1 MIDINLYRQR
11 IGNFKQPDQR
21 KIYQECLE
29 KQFSSTRLCRG
40 ALHLTLIILTLSSF
54 PSLNAADRF
63 QENCSAWPKLSCY
76 RIICTNIFRKSS
88 SEYYIPVQVVD
99 YNFIARYTNGNR
111 TNRGI
116 KLCHWNA
123 GNSHLRN
130 KMDSIENVVKKY
142 SPHIIGIS
150 EANLL
155 KNHDISEVQIAEYEL
170 ITSTTMDN
178 ISLQYSRVVVYKH
191 SSIISK
197 VRKDLMS
204 PDFSSIWLECGLP
217 NKRKFLVCNLY
228 REWQYLG
235 QGRDNTSKDIQQQ
248 LSRWII
254 FIDQFEQALGT
265 GMEVYCLGDVNLDFL
280 TWTKTD
286 LAPEHKTTKLKQL
299 IALLFDRILTR
310 GVKQCVTSPTRS
322 WPGQPDSGL
331 DHFYTNAP
339 NKISAVHV
347 SFEGSSDHR
356 VIHTVRF
363 STQVKSQVRYVE
375 KRSYKNFNKD
385 KFLAEFRKIR
395 WWNLYASTDVNKA
408 VEILTSEFS
417 KLLDKHA
424 PIKKFQT
431 RKHYAPW
438 LSVETKKLMK
448 ERDQAQA
455 WAVSTKNPEDWLI
468 YKTLRNKATKI
479 LKVEKIQWQKSQLE
493 KCNNDSAKLWANV
506 KGWLSWCTVSSPTR
520 LFSAGSLVTSP
531 QKIATIMN
539 SFYIDKVLK
548 IQENL
553 PPSNTDPLHLLQK
566 LRLGSE
572 SVFTLKPVHPDLIY
586 KILGE
591 LKNSKATGMDNIDTR
606 ALKLVK
612 EEITPAVT
620 HIVNLSIK
628 SSVFPTKW
636 KHAKVIPLL
645 KPGSEDCLAP
655 KSYRPVALL
664 PVVSKV
670 LERVIFLQTVQYMN
684 EYNLLHP
691 NHHGFRS
698 LHSTTTAMLQ
708 MYDTWVE
715 AADRGELAGVVM
727 IDQSAAFDCVD
738 HYLLLEKFRL
748 YGWDEGS
755 LAWSR
760 DYLSNRKQ
768 SCSVES
774 FQSEPLDVS
783 AGVPQ
788 GSILGPLY
796 YCIFTNEFPETVHQ
810 QDCPG
815 GVQVEDEPSYHMQCR
830 QCGGVTVY
838 ADDSTFTIS
847 DKDPNILS
855 DKLSRKFEV
864 MADFLTANKLKV
876 NSDKTHLVVMCTEQR
891 QRNIETNATI
901 TTINEVIEAS
911 ETERL
916 LGVYIHQNMKW
927 TEFIQNNENSLLHG
941 LSQRLGA
948 LKRISRYASFK
959 ARLKIANGIFMSKLG
974 YMIPLWSGCQDYLL
988 RALQTIQN
996 EAARTITRHG
1006 RRFPVKQILRECGW
1020 RSVKQD
1026 MFFQTVM
1033 QVHKVMIKKNPVYL
1047 NRKLTADGSYSYRT
1061 RSSSISSIR
1070 QSRSFKTG
1078 LTLCKESFRWRGVAC
1093 YEGLPWEVRK
1103 CEKIESFKEKA
1114 DKWIRKNVS

>member
-11 IGNFKQPDQR
+11 IGNFKQPDQ
-21 KIYQECLE
+21 KKFNQEYRQ
-29 KQFSSTRLCRG
+29 KHTSGMFLCRG
-40 ALHLTLIILTLSSF
+40 ALHLTFIFLTLSSF
-54 PSLNAADRF
+54 SSFYPATRV
-63 QENCSAWPKLSCY
+63 QENCSAWPESSCY
-76 RIICTNIFRKSS
+76 RVVCTNIFSRSTG
-88 SEYYIPVQVVD
+88 EVYIPVQVVD

-130 KMDSIENVVKKY
+130 KIDSIENVVKKY
-142 SPHIIGIS
+142 SPHILGIS

-155 KNHDISEVQIAEYEL
+155 KSHDLSEVQIPEYEL
-170 ITSTTMDN
+170 ITSKTMEN

-197 VRKDLMS
+197 VRHDLMS
-204 PDFSSIWLECGLP
+204 PDFSSIWIECGLP

-235 QGRDNTSKDIQQQ
+235 QGRDNTSRDIQQQ

-254 FIDQFEQALGT
+254 FIDQFERALGS

-286 LAPEHKTTKLKQL
+286 LEPEHKTNKLKQL
-299 IALLFDRILTR
+299 ITQLFDRILAR

-322 WPGQPDSGL
+322 WPGQADSGL

-363 STQVKSQVRYVE
+363 STQIKSQVRYVE
-375 KRSYKNFNKD
+375 KRSYKNFNKQ
-385 KFLAEFRKIR
+385 KFLEDFRKIR

-417 KLLDKHA
+417 NLLDKHA

-438 LSVETKKLMK
+438 LSRETKKLMK
-448 ERDQAQA
+448 DRDMAQA
-455 WAVSTKNPEDWLI
+455 WAVTTKIPEDWAI
-468 YKTLRNKATKI
+468 YKTLRNKVTKN

-493 KCNNDSAKLWANV
+493 KCSNDPAKLWANV
-506 KGWLSWCTVSSPTR
+506 KGWLSWCSVSSPSK

-539 SFYIDKVLK
+539 NFYIDKVLK
-548 IQENL
+548 IQQNL
-553 PPSNTDPLHLLQK
+553 PPSNTDPLKLLKK
-566 LRLGSE
+566 LRSGSE
-572 SVFTLKPVHPDLIY
+572 SVFTLKPVHPDLTY

-591 LKNSKATGMDNIDTR
+591 LKNSKATVMDNIDTNV
-606 ALKLVK
+606 LKIVK
-612 EEITPAVT
+612 EEITPALT
-620 HIVNLSIK
+620 HIVNLSIR

-645 KPGSEDCLAP
+645 KPGSDDCLAP

-684 EYNLLHP
+684 EHNLLHP
-691 NHHGFRS
+691 NQHGFRS
-698 LHSTTTAMLQ
+698 QHSTTTAMLQ

-727 IDQSAAFDCVD
+727 IYQSAAFDCVG
-738 HYLLLEKFRL
+738 HSLLLEKLRL

-760 DYLSNRKQ
+760 SYLTDRMQ

-774 FQSEPLDVS
+774 FKSEPLFVS

-810 QDCPG
+810 LDCPG
-815 GVQVEDEPSYHMQCR
+815 GVQVEDVPSYQMQCR

-876 NSDKTHLVVMCTEQR
+876 NSDKTHLVVMCTDQR
-891 QRNIETNATI
+891 RRNIVTNVRI
-901 TTINEVIEAS
+901 TTTNEIIEAS
-911 ETERL
+911 EAERL
-916 LGVYIHQNMKW
+916 LGAYIHQNMKW
-927 TEFIQNNENSLLHG
+927 TEHIQTNENSLLYG
-941 LSQRLGA
+941 LNQRLGA

-959 ARLKIANGIFMSKLG
+959 ARLTIANGIFMSKLG
-974 YMIPLWSGCQDYLL
+974 FMIPLWSGCQEYLI

-996 EAARTITRHG
+996 KAARVVTKHD
-1006 RRFPVKQILRECGW
+1006 RRVPVKQILKECGW
-1020 RSVKQD
+1020 RSVKQE

-1033 QVHKVMIKKNPVYL
+1033 QVHKVLMQTNPVYL
-1047 NRKLTADGSYSYRT
+1047 YRKLIADGSYSYRT
-1061 RSSSISSIR
+1061 RSSSTSSIR
-1070 QSRSFKTG
+1070 QSISFKTG
-1078 LTLCKESFRWRGVAC
+1078 LTLCKDSFRWRGVTC
-1093 YEGLPWEVRK
+1093 YEELPWEVRK
-1103 CEKIESFKEKA
+1103 CQYCQNPNSTTTQL
-1114 DKWIRKNVS
+1114 NLT